1 MIQSEAEVQIFA
13 RNKVESVIAVQDVVY
28 DFSAQMEQVSLLPE
42 VFVDLFEHYD
52 LLMVA
57 QDDLPLV
64 FVDFDF
70 LLVRQRLREVEDLRV
85 RQLRVAISRPVRI
98 EVDYAHLVE
107 VFPFVT
113 DH

>member
-1 MIQSEAEVQIFA
+1 
-13 RNKVESVIAVQDVVY
+13 
-28 DFSAQMEQVSLLPE
+28 
-42 VFVDLFEHYD
+42 
-52 LLMVA
+52 MVA

-98 EVDYAHLVE
+98 EVDNAHLIE

-113 DH
+113 DHDFIITLNKRINICCDNIFDISVFLQTNYYWSLFIHEIPHED